1 MFFENYFSN
10 GQLIKIEMEIELD
23 STSMLSSE
31 EFKMEFVKIIKI
43 II

>member
-1 MFFENYFSN
+1 MFFENDFSN

-31 EFKMEFVKIIKI
+31 EFKMEFVKIMKI